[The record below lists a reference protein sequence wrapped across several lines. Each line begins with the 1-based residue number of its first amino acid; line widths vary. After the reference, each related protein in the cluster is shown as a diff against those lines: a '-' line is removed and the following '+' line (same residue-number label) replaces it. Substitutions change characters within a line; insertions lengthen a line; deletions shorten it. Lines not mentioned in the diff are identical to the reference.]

1 MKTNFKH
8 MRRILLT
15 TAMLILAIQ
24 SQAQIFG
31 TGQTLSTGKFN
42 LGVMPTAM
50 IYSGEN
56 EHTLYVQAGYGLT
69 SGIDLALRLNLLD
82 EQNYLGADL
91 EFALKRNVSISTGF
105 HSFNDNFG
113 LDFTGMFTL
122 PLTSTARFTSGLDM
136 DIIFAEGENLAPL
149 WIPLNFEVDI
159 KRNIAFMLEADIDTR
174 LFDKSYHLISGG
186 LQFYF

>member
-1 MKTNFKH
+1 
-8 MRRILLT
+8 
-15 TAMLILAIQ
+15 
-24 SQAQIFG
+24 
-31 TGQTLSTGKFN
+31 
-42 LGVMPTAM
+42 M
-50 IYSGEN
+50 IYNGEN
-56 EHTLYVQAGYGLT
+56 QYTLYLQAGYGLS

-82 EQNYLGADL
+82 EESYLGADL
-91 EFALKRNVSISTGF
+91 EFALKKNLSISTGF
-105 HSFNDNFG
+105 HSFNHNFG
-113 LDFTGMFTL
+113 LDFTGMFTF

-136 DIIFAEGENLAPL
+136 DIIFLEGENIAPL